1 MVNTKEKVLNSVTR
15 AFRFFSQDLE
25 NLPAEVFDRSLG
37 GKARTAADIAHE
49 VRITNE
55 RLCRDMQRQPSEAQ
69 PNGWV
74 IAPEELRTKEAT
86 IQSFKTSSEQVVQLI
101 EQMSL
106 EEMEEI
112 VPGVLGDAS
121 RADHCR
127 SMTVHLWYHSGQL
140 NFMQTLLGDSDIHWS

>member
-1 MVNTKEKVLNSVTR
+1 MVNTKEQTLNSVAR
-15 AFRFFSQDLE
+15 VFRFFLQDLE
-25 NLPAEVFDRSLG
+25 NLPDDVFGKSLG

-55 RLCRDMQRQPSEAQ
+55 RLCRDLQRQPSAEQ
-69 PNGWV
+69 PNAWV
-74 IAPEELRTKEAT
+74 IAPEDVRTKEAA
-86 IQSFKTSSEQVVQLI
+86 IQSFQTSCEQVLQII

-106 EEMEEI
+106 EEMEEV
-112 VPGVLGDAS
+112 VPGVLGEAR

-140 NFMQTLLGDSDIHWS
+140 NFMQTLLGDSDLHWS